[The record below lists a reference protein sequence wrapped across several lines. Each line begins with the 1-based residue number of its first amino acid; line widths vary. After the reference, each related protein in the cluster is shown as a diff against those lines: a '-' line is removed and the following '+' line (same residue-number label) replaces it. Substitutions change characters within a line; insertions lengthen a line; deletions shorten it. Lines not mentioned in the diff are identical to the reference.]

1 MRRVTQFCL
10 CFCAGLAFVGSTA
23 VVGFAQFGPGPQVK
37 AIEAPKPKTPPKVPD
52 EPRTI
57 DPATL
62 VPEVLAEKVTVKF
75 DDSSLGEL
83 AQWLEDERKIVT
95 VFDGKALGAAGIPLG
110 EPVTDRLDDAPLYL
124 MLNRL
129 NTLGLAW
136 YMEDNILRITTA
148 SEANSR
154 LVTQSYNITDLLD
167 AGFKPQNLSQTILR
181 TTSGK
186 WAAENQPNA
195 AGGSVR
201 WLGDVLFVR
210 QTDAV
215 HREIQGLLQALRKYG
230 RRTFIYDPPQ
240 HEVLRQKL
248 NENVSVDFRD
258 TPLVQAIADLAAQS
272 GADIRLD
279 LAALRLRRI
288 RDREPVTLTLAD
300 RKLQTVLPVLLADLD
315 LTWVLRDGVMWIT
328 SSAHAAHEYK
338 TAVYFVEDLC
348 QNDNESMQLQSAIES
363 QTEGRWSNGEG
374 VIYFAR
380 TGAMVVRQTERVLT
394 NVETLLENYRKA
406 LRQSKPRKE
415 QQVDPKEVVTRY
427 YRMHSVLA
435 DDLENK
441 LSLLVAPGS
450 WKSAA
455 QPEGVGTI
463 LKVASIPDVTFGNAA
478 VADPDSGNGE
488 SPQANWLTGSRSVL
502 IVTQTRENHDKIE
515 KVLQRIEFGDQPAQG
530 GMGMGGM
537 SGGFGSGLF

>member
-1 MRRVTQFCL
+1 MRHVTLFCL
-10 CFCAGLAFVGSTA
+10 SVCAGFVLAGSTV
-23 VVGFAQFGPGPQVK
+23 VVGFAQFGPQEKP
-37 AIEAPKPKTPPKVPD
+37 IEAPKPKTPPKVPD
-52 EPRTI
+52 APRTI

-62 VPEVLAEKVTVKF
+62 VPDVLAEKVTVKF

-83 AQWLEDERKIVT
+83 AQWLEDDRKIVT

-129 NTLGLAW
+129 STLGLSW
-136 YMEDNILRITTA
+136 YMEDNILRITTESA
-148 SEANSR
+148 AKSR
-154 LVTQSYNITDLLD
+154 LVTDSYNITDLLD
-167 AGFKPQNLSQTILR
+167 AGFKPDRLSETILL

-186 WAAENQPNA
+186 WSDEDQPV
-195 AGGSVR
+195 AGGGSLR
-201 WLGDVLFVR
+201 WLGDVLFVW

-215 HREIQGLLQALRKYG
+215 HREIRGLLQALRKYG

-240 HEVLRQKL
+240 HEILRQKL
-248 NENVSVDFRD
+248 NENVSVDFHE
-258 TPLVQAIADLAAQS
+258 TPLVQAIADLAAKS

-348 QNDNESMQLQSAIES
+348 QNDNESMELQSAIES
-363 QTEGRWSNGEG
+363 QTEGRWESGEG

-380 TGAMVVRQTERVLT
+380 TGAMVVRQTESVLT
-394 NVETLLENYRKA
+394 NIETLLENYRKA

-415 QQVDPKEVVTRY
+415 HQLDPKEVVTRY
-427 YRMHSVLA
+427 YRMHSNLA
-435 DDLENK
+435 DDLETK
-441 LSLLVAPGS
+441 LTQLVEPGS

-455 QPEGVGTI
+455 KPKAAGTI
-463 LKVASIPDVTFGNAA
+463 LKVASNPDLTSASAA
-478 VADPDSGNGE
+478 VVAPNSSNGNG
-488 SPQANWLTGSRSVL
+488 PQAMWLTISRSVL
-502 IVTQTRENHDKIE
+502 IITQTRENHDKIQAVFQ
-515 KVLQRIEFGDQPAQG
+515 KIQFGDQPAQG
-530 GMGMGGM
+530 GMMGGMGG
-537 SGGFGSGLF
+537 GGFGGGFF